1 MMQLV
6 TFARQIDAWRTA
18 RLAAPA
24 KNPENARLANTIFAV
39 DSYNKRRQAQKTSMS
54 QQANAAGQPARRDL
68 ANAIRAL
75 SMDAVQAA
83 NSGHPGAPMGMAD
96 IAQVLWNDYLKHN
109 PANPRWPNRDR
120 FVLSNGHGSMLL
132 YSLLHLTGYDVS
144 MDELRNFRQFSQ
156 RTAGHPEYE
165 PGMGVE
171 TTTGPLGQGVTNAV
185 GMALAEK
192 MLAAEFNRDGFP
204 VVDHRTW
211 VFLGDG
217 CLMEGISHEACSLA
231 GTLKLGKLV
240 AFYDDND
247 ISIDGDVGGW
257 FTDDTPKR
265 FESYG
270 WQVIRDVDGHD
281 SAAVAAAIEQATADT
296 GKPTLICC
304 KTVIGYGAPNKQGTA
319 STHGAPLGEDE
330 IAAARETLG
339 WNHSPFEIPSA
350 IAAAWDARERGASDE
365 AAWAELLAA
374 YANEHPEL
382 AKEFGRRINGELPD
396 GWASFADAAIAKIDA
411 AAENMATRKASLVAL
426 NAFEPELPELA
437 GGSAD
442 LTGSN
447 LTKHAGSKVITGDDA
462 SGNYIYFGVR
472 EFGMTA
478 ICNGMALH
486 GGIIP
491 YSGTFLVFSDYARN
505 ALRMAALMGIQQILV
520 YTHDSIGL
528 GEDGPTHQPIEHV
541 ASLRL
546 MPNMCV
552 WRPCDTVETA
562 VAWRNAIERRDGPT
576 SLVLTR
582 QGVPHQPR
590 DTTQIGNIARGGYV
604 LRDSA
609 GQPDAILIATGSE
622 VALAVAAAERL
633 AGEGTDAR
641 VVSMPCTS
649 VFESQDA
656 EYRDAVLPP
665 DVTARVV
672 VEAGATATWWR
683 YAGTAGK
690 VIGIDRFGKSAPAGE
705 LFEYFGFSVDNVVD
719 TVKSIFT
726 K

>member
-1 MMQLV
+1 
-6 TFARQIDAWRTA
+6 
-18 RLAAPA
+18 
-24 KNPENARLANTIFAV
+24 
-39 DSYNKRRQAQKTSMS
+39 
-54 QQANAAGQPARRDL
+54 
-68 ANAIRAL
+68 
-75 SMDAVQAA
+75 
-83 NSGHPGAPMGMAD
+83 
-96 IAQVLWNDYLKHN
+96 
-109 PANPRWPNRDR
+109 
-120 FVLSNGHGSMLL
+120 
-132 YSLLHLTGYDVS
+132 
-144 MDELRNFRQFSQ
+144 
-156 RTAGHPEYE
+156 
-165 PGMGVE
+165 
-171 TTTGPLGQGVTNAV
+171 
-185 GMALAEK
+185 
-192 MLAAEFNRDGFP
+192 
-204 VVDHRTW
+204 
-211 VFLGDG
+211 
-217 CLMEGISHEACSLA
+217 
-231 GTLKLGKLV
+231 
-240 AFYDDND
+240 
-247 ISIDGDVGGW
+247 
-257 FTDDTPKR
+257 
-265 FESYG
+265 
-270 WQVIRDVDGHD
+270 
-281 SAAVAAAIEQATADT
+281 
-296 GKPTLICC
+296 
-304 KTVIGYGAPNKQGTA
+304 
-319 STHGAPLGEDE
+319 
-330 IAAARETLG
+330 
-339 WNHSPFEIPSA
+339 
-350 IAAAWDARERGASDE
+350 
-365 AAWAELLAA
+365 
-374 YANEHPEL
+374 
-382 AKEFGRRINGELPD
+382 
-396 GWASFADAAIAKIDA
+396 
-411 AAENMATRKASLVAL
+411 
-426 NAFEPELPELA
+426 
-437 GGSAD
+437 
-442 LTGSN
+442 
-447 LTKHAGSKVITGDDA
+447 
-462 SGNYIYFGVR
+462 
-472 EFGMTA
+472 
-478 ICNGMALH
+478 
-486 GGIIP
+486 
-491 YSGTFLVFSDYARN
+491 
-505 ALRMAALMGIQQILV
+505 MAALMGIQQILV